1 MTKRSGERI
10 MEKTR
15 EIVFAFLIVST
26 LGLGSF
32 PTIGEE
38 PARSE
43 VDLRSPDK
51 RLLDQQIEKL
61 KLENKKLQIEVRNL
75 SAATPDEHLAITAAG
90 AIGTVIGT
98 MVTLLVAFVGWLIN
112 RTYNRTQH
120 KKIEQER
127 QLSREKHNLE
137 LFQGLGS
144 DNARVRIASASVL
157 LQRLRSE
164 FASLTAGGN
173 RSDTTGQEEVRTL
186 VQVLLS
192 VIKDRQDRDDEGD
205 IALRKHIADNLVKAL
220 NLVRDEGH
228 PSPDV
233 NPSTLRSF
241 DLQGALL
248 RDVYWRGVNLRHVD
262 LFGADL
268 QKASLRNADLRN
280 AVLME
285 ANLSGAVL
293 AGAMLEG
300 ANLQSADLTG
310 AKYDKHTLWPEN
322 YDPKPTGA
330 IEVNNRTKPAV

>member
-1 MTKRSGERI
+1 MTKRSSEQM

-15 EIVFAFLIVST
+15 GIFVALLIVST

-32 PTIGEE
+32 PAGGEE
-38 PARSE
+38 PASSE
-43 VDLRSPDK
+43 VESESPDE
-51 RLLDQQIEKL
+51 RLRDQQIEKL
-61 KLENKKLQIEVRNL
+61 ELENQKLQIEVQNL

-90 AIGTVIGT
+90 AIGTVVGT
-98 MVTLLVAFVGWLIN
+98 MVTLLVALVGWWIN

-164 FASLTAGGN
+164 YAGLGAGGN
-173 RSDTTGQEEVRTL
+173 TGDAGEKEEVRTL

-192 VIKDRQDRDDEGD
+192 VIKDRQGRDDEGD
-205 IALRKHIADNLVKAL
+205 IALRKHIGDNLVKAL
-220 NLVRDEGH
+220 NLVRDESH
-228 PSPDV
+228 PSSDV
-233 NPSTLRSF
+233 NPSALQSF

-248 RDVYWRGVNLRHVD
+248 RDVFWRGVNLRHVD

-285 ANLSGAVL
+285 ADLRGAVL
-293 AGAMLEG
+293 QGAMLEG
-300 ANLQSADLTG
+300 ANLQYADLTG
-310 AKYDKHTLWPEN
+310 AKYDRHTLWPESF
-322 YDPKPTGA
+322 DPKASGA
-330 IEVNNRTKPAV
+330 IEVAKKVDPAV

>member
-1 MTKRSGERI
+1 MTKRSSEQM

-15 EIVFAFLIVST
+15 GIFVALLIVST

-32 PTIGEE
+32 PAGGEE
-38 PARSE
+38 PASSE
-43 VDLRSPDK
+43 VESESPDE
-51 RLLDQQIEKL
+51 RLRDQQIEKL
-61 KLENKKLQIEVRNL
+61 ELENQKLQIEVQNL

-90 AIGTVIGT
+90 AIGTVVGT
-98 MVTLLVAFVGWLIN
+98 IVTLLVALVGWWIN

-164 FASLTAGGN
+164 YAGLGAGGN
-173 RSDTTGQEEVRTL
+173 TGDAGEKEEVRTL

-192 VIKDRQDRDDEGD
+192 VIKDRQGRDDEGD
-205 IALRKHIADNLVKAL
+205 IALRKHIGDNLVKAL
-220 NLVRDEGH
+220 NLVRDESH
-228 PSPDV
+228 PSSDV
-233 NPSTLRSF
+233 NPSALQSF

-248 RDVYWRGVNLRHVD
+248 RDVFWRGVNLRHVD

-285 ANLSGAVL
+285 ADLRGAVL
-293 AGAMLEG
+293 QGAMLEG
-300 ANLQSADLTG
+300 ANLQYADLTG
-310 AKYDKHTLWPEN
+310 AKYDRHTLWPESF
-322 YDPKPTGA
+322 DPKASGA
-330 IEVNNRTKPAV
+330 IEVAKKVDPAV

>member
-1 MTKRSGERI
+1 
-10 MEKTR
+10 
-15 EIVFAFLIVST
+15 VVLLIAST
-26 LGLGSF
+26 LGLRSF
-32 PTIGEE
+32 PAGGEE
-38 PARSE
+38 PAWPELDSE
-43 VDLRSPDK
+43 SPDE
-51 RLLDQQIEKL
+51 RLRDRQIEKL
-61 KLENKKLQIEVRNL
+61 ELENQKLQIEVRNL
-75 SAATPDEHLAITAAG
+75 SAATPDEQLAITAAG

-164 FASLTAGGN
+164 YAGLTAGGN
-173 RSDTTGQEEVRTL
+173 SSDTTEQEEVRTL

-192 VIKDRQDRDDEGD
+192 VIKDQQGRDDEGD

-228 PSPDV
+228 LSPDV
-233 NPSTLRSF
+233 NPSALQSF

-248 RDVYWRGVNLRHVD
+248 RNVFWRGVDIRHVD

-285 ANLSGAVL
+285 ADLRGAVL
-293 AGAMLEG
+293 KGAILEG
-300 ANLQSADLTG
+300 ANLQNANLTG
-310 AKYDKHTLWPEN
+310 AKYDKRTLWPEKF
-322 YDPKPTGA
+322 DPKSSGA
-330 IEVNNRTKPAV
+330 IEVE

>member
-1 MTKRSGERI
+1 M
-10 MEKTR
+10 MEKTSG
-15 EIVFAFLIVST
+15 IVFALLIVST

-32 PTIGEE
+32 PAGGEE

-43 VDLRSPDK
+43 VDSASPDQQ
-51 RLLDQQIEKL
+51 LLSQQVEKL
-61 KLENKKLQIEVRNL
+61 KLENQKLQIEVQNL
-75 SAATPDEHLAITAAG
+75 GVTTPKEQLAITAAG
-90 AIGTVIGT
+90 AIGTVVGT
-98 MVTLLVAFVGWLIN
+98 MVTLLVALVGWWIN

-164 FASLTAGGN
+164 YAGLTAGGN
-173 RSDTTGQEEVRTL
+173 HSDTTGQEEVRTL

-192 VIKDRQDRDDEGD
+192 VIKDRQGRDDEGD

-220 NLVRDEGH
+220 NLVRDEGP

-233 NPSTLRSF
+233 NPSALQSF

-248 RDVYWRGVNLRHVD
+248 RDVFWRGVDLRHVD

-285 ANLSGAVL
+285 ADLRGAVL
-293 AGAMLEG
+293 GGAILEG
-300 ANLQSADLTG
+300 ANLRNANLTG
-310 AKYDKHTLWPEN
+310 TKYDKRTLWPEN
-322 YDPKPTGA
+322 FDPKASGA
-330 IEVNNRTKPAV
+330 IEVE

>member
-1 MTKRSGERI
+1 
-10 MEKTR
+10 
-15 EIVFAFLIVST
+15 VVLLIAST
-26 LGLGSF
+26 LGLRSF
-32 PTIGEE
+32 PAGGEE
-38 PARSE
+38 RASSE
-43 VDLRSPDK
+43 VDSESPD
-51 RLLDQQIEKL
+51 RQLLSQQVEKL
-61 KLENKKLQIEVRNL
+61 KLENQKLQIEVQNL
-75 SAATPDEHLAITAAG
+75 SVTTPKEQLAITAAG
-90 AIGTVIGT
+90 AIGTVVGT
-98 MVTLLVAFVGWLIN
+98 VVTLLVALVGWWIN

-164 FASLTAGGN
+164 YAGLTDGGN
-173 RSDTTGQEEVRTL
+173 SSDTTGQEEVRTL

-192 VIKDRQDRDDEGD
+192 VIKDRQGRDDEGD

-228 PSPDV
+228 PSSDE
-233 NPSTLRSF
+233 NPSALQSF

-248 RDVYWRGVNLRHVD
+248 RDVFWRGVDLRHVD

-285 ANLSGAVL
+285 ADLRGAVL
-293 AGAMLEG
+293 KGAILEG
-300 ANLQSADLTG
+300 TNLQSANLTG
-310 AKYDKHTLWPEN
+310 AKYDKRTLWPESF
-322 YDPKPTGA
+322 DPKASGA
-330 IEVNNRTKPAV
+330 IEVE